1 MRSALVIVG
10 HGSRDPEGVAG
21 FHDLIK
27 KLQERKA
34 GRIIEGAFLEF
45 AHPVVSEA
53 IERCVARGADEIVMV
68 PGTLV
73 AGGHAKNDIP
83 SEIHEARRQH
93 PHLRFAA
100 GKHLHIHPKILALCA
115 QRIAEAEAKL
125 GPLDRKETVLLVV
138 GRGTSDPDAN
148 GDIHKVARMLWEGLG
163 FGWAESAFSG
173 VTNPLVPDALRK
185 CAMLGF
191 KRVLVLP
198 YFLFTGVLEKRIRT
212 DTAAASR
219 SFPDVEF
226 SVTHYLDSH
235 PSILDV
241 LEERALQ
248 AVAGSPNMN
257 CELCKYRVQIVG
269 FEPDFGKPQEGHH
282 HHVRG
287 ILSGPSHKHP
297 HEHPHVAGAD
307 HVHVSYEDVI
317 ELFGVR

>member
-1 MRSALVIVG
+1 MRSALILVG

-21 FHDLIK
+21 FRELIQ
-27 KLQERKA
+27 KLQARRP
-34 GRIIEGAFLEF
+34 GGIIEGCFLEF
-45 AHPVVSEA
+45 AHPVVNEA
-53 IERCVARGADEIVMV
+53 IDLCVEQGADEIVMV

-83 SEIHEARRQH
+83 SEIHEARRRY

-115 QRIAEAEAKL
+115 QRIEEAEAKMQKTSGL
-125 GPLDRKETVLLVV
+125 SRKDTALLVV

-148 GDIHKVARMLWEGLG
+148 GDIHKIARMLWEGLG

-173 VTNPLVPDALRK
+173 VTVPLVPEALSR
-185 CAMLGF
+185 CVSLGF

-212 DTAAASR
+212 DTAAVALE
-219 SFPDVEF
+219 FPAVEF
-226 SVTHYLDSH
+226 YVTHYLDSH
-235 PSILDV
+235 PNILEV
-241 LEERALQ
+241 FEERALQ
-248 AVAGSPNMN
+248 AVTGSPNMN
-257 CELCKYRVQIVG
+257 CELCKYRVQMVG
-269 FEPDFGKPQEGHH
+269 FEKDFGKPQEAHH

-287 ILSGPSHKHP
+287 ILAEQSHAHGDDHP
-297 HEHPHVAGAD
+297 HD